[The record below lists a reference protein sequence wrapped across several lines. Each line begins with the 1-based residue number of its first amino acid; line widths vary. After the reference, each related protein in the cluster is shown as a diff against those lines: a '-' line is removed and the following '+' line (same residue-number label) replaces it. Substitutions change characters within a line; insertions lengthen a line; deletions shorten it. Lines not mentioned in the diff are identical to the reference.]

1 MHLVGFLPHQ
11 CTPVGHDGALQAAE
25 KLGALVSFPSLEH
38 SESHLQSGL
47 RAEGVASETHR

>member
-1 MHLVGFLPHQ
+1 MHLVGFLPDQ

-25 KLGALVSFPSLEH
+25 KLGALVSFSSLEH

-47 RAEGVASETHR
+47 HAEGVGSEIHR